1 MSWADSAKKML
12 RAGAT
17 VTVRPRGQSMRGR
30 IESGDIVT
38 LEPATPDDVEVG
50 DAVLVRV
57 KGRDYLHLVKAK
69 SGERLLIGNNR
80 GTLNGWV
87 GPLALYGKAIKVER
101 PS

>member
-1 MSWADSAKKML
+1 MSWADNAKKML

-38 LEPATPDDVEVG
+38 LEPVAAADVEVG

-69 SGERLLIGNNR
+69 DGDRLLIGNNR
-80 GTLNGWV
+80 GVINGWV
-87 GPLALYGKAIKVER
+87 APTALYGKAVKVER
-101 PS
+101 P